1 LFLQGIETL
10 SLRMERHCEN
20 ALAVAKHLQAHAAV
34 EWVPFP
40 GLPADPEF
48 EKNQKYIQGK
58 GGAIVVFGITGGAEA
73 GMTFLEALELH
84 SRLANVGG
92 AKSLAIHP
100 ATTTHSQLNEE
111 QQAAAGIT
119 PELVRL
125 AVGIEDIP
133 AGLDQALAKATA

>member
-1 LFLQGIETL
+1 MPSQSQNTCRLTPRSNG
-10 SLRMERHCEN
+10 S
-20 ALAVAKHLQAHAAV
+20 
-34 EWVPFP
+34 PS
-40 GLPADPEF
+40 PACPTTRSSRRTR
-48 EKNQKYIQGK
+48 KYIQGK

-84 SRLANVGG
+84 SHLANLGG
-92 AKSLAIHP
+92 AKSFAIHP

-119 PELVRL
+119 PELVRP
-125 AVGIEDIP
+125 AVGIETIEDIP